1 MGKRVVGKKFSFT
14 LDRHATIKESEGAT
28 ALDMYFSREEA
39 LRIIAAVTNT
49 LITKPDSQ
57 RLHIV
62 GYLMPDG
69 TTHCTIYGL

>member
-1 MGKRVVGKKFSFT
+1 MGKRVVGKQFSFT
-14 LDRHATIKESEGAT
+14 LERHAKITESDKAT
-28 ALDMYFSREEA
+28 ALDLYFSREEA

-49 LITKPDSQ
+49 LITKPESA

-69 TTHCTIYGL
+69 TTHCTLYGL